1 MLNSDFVALIITFI
15 VSLIFLRINDYAAH
29 KDWISGQLSRKIIH
43 IGTGPIFVLCW
54 LLFPNT
60 TNSRFIAAL
69 VPFII
74 TLQFFLVG
82 IGVLR
87 DESAV
92 QAMSRSGDPREILR
106 GPLYYGLIFVLI
118 TVFFWYDS
126 PIGIIALMLLC
137 GGDGLA
143 DVIGRRYG
151 RSHIPWN
158 PGKSWI
164 GSFAMFFGGL
174 ILSIIILA
182 IYIASGKF
190 SFSLIDLLPS
200 LLLITLIATIVESLP
215 LHDVDNI
222 TITATAILLGY
233 LLI

>member
-1 MLNSDFVALIITFI
+1 MLNSDYIALIITFI
-15 VSLIFLRINDYAAH
+15 ASLIFLRINDYTAH
-29 KDWISGQLSRKIIH
+29 KGWISGQLSRKIIH

-69 VPFII
+69 VPFVI
-74 TLQFFLVG
+74 TLQFLLVG

-87 DESAV
+87 DKPAV

-164 GSFAMFFGGL
+164 GSIAMFFGGL

-182 IYIASGKF
+182 IYFASGIF
-190 SFSLIDLLPS
+190 SFSLVDLLPT

-215 LHDVDNI
+215 LHDIDNI
-222 TITATAILLGY
+222 TITATAIILGY